1 MKETQVAAVIFD
13 CEYTAWEG
21 SLARSWS
28 NTNEDPE
35 IIAIGA
41 VKLCVE
47 GEDLILGPEFDV
59 LVRPTRRPRLSAYIT
74 QLTGIKQETLDENG
88 LEFSSAMTEF
98 CRFIGRCPRV
108 CSNGDDW
115 SVLERNCEINRLKNP
130 LSKRMFL
137 NLRPLLAKCLD
148 LPRESDK
155 LHSHRLGNPGPA
167 GEFANHPR
175 GTPHN
180 ALDDAKAVA
189 RQCCAIKGTRFVD
202 ELLFFDQ
209 PTQ

>member
-1 MKETQVAAVIFD
+1 MKETQVAAVICD
-13 CEYTAWEG
+13 CEYTAREG

-41 VKLCVE
+41 VKLCVD

-59 LVRPTRRPRLSAYIT
+59 LVTPTLRPRLSAYTT
-74 QLTGIKQETLDENG
+74 QLTGITQASLDENG
-88 LEFSSAMTEF
+88 LEFSTAMTEF
-98 CRFIGRCPRV
+98 CRYIGRCPRA
-108 CSNGDDW
+108 CSNEDDW
-115 SVLERNCEINRLKNP
+115 SVLERNCEINQLKNP
-130 LSKRMFL
+130 RSKRMFL

-155 LHSHRLGNPGPA
+155 LHSHRLCSLGSA
-167 GEFANHPR
+167 GEFADHPR

-180 ALDDAKAVA
+180 ALDDGKAVA
-189 RQCCAIKGTRFVD
+189 RQCCAIRETLCR
-202 ELLFFDQ
+202 
-209 PTQ
+209 